1 MHQNALQ
8 GLCLCNVKKLPS
20 SKKIFFTCSTLNS
33 YELFVVFLALNMNWI
48 GQ

>member
-1 MHQNALQ
+1 MQ
-8 GLCLCNVKKLPS
+8 GLRLYNVKELPS
-20 SKKIFFTCSTLNS
+20 SKFFFFTCSTLNS